1 MTTMTELTFL
11 PGPLKAFTERALMS
25 LSCDVRAELVSS
37 NHVPLTHLSSQ
48 PRVVIK
54 KYKNAL

>member
-1 MTTMTELTFL
+1 M
-11 PGPLKAFTERALMS
+11 AFTESALTS

-37 NHVPLTHLSSQ
+37 NHIPLTHLSSQ

-54 KYKNAL
+54 KSNNAL